1 MTGTQALLISG
12 QISLPVSVS
21 AVAAAAGIK
30 VIDYAAFRAQFENS
44 LDDICRMVSYA
55 GFSMLA
61 DGRMVAVLNRSAML
75 RSTPQVDRRTR
86 SRTPAVRTHHRSAHT
101 AHSAA
106 GARSRR
112 FRRGAPGAAD
122 RAAFLRGVLRNG
134 NRKAVRDIQA
144 GGGIPLSGAFAAS
157 ARAGRG
163 IPARSQERAVLTGLH
178 FPENR
183 RTARTLLKI
192 RAVHRELYSIK
203 IPPRRL

>member
-30 VIDYAAFRAQFENS
+30 VIDYATFRAQFENS

-61 DGRMVAVLNRSAML
+61 DGRMVAVLNSQLCYA
-75 RSTPQVDRRTR
+75 PRRKWT
-86 SRTPAVRTHHRSAHT
+86 AAHEVG
-101 AHSAA
+101 H
-106 GARSRR
+106 
-112 FRRGAPGAAD
+112 
-122 RAAFLRGVLRNG
+122 L
-134 NRKAVRDIQA
+134 
-144 GGGIPLSGAFAAS
+144 LSGHITDPPTLLTQQQEREADDFAAELLAPLTVLHFCGVSS
-157 ARAGRG
+157 ATEIEKLCGISRQAAEFRFQELSRLRRAGRG